1 MAKINLKNMDMG
13 LGAQPKI
20 DPLHDTQTLLNRSLG
35 TDSDDYRA
43 LPLGMISVNPEN
55 DYAREDTEEDIRE
68 LALDIERNGLLH
80 NIVVSDKTKE
90 GEGYLIL
97 SGERRYRAYRWLYDN
112 RRDNRY
118 AMIHC
123 KVLSGLDALDE
134 MLVLDAAN
142 LQTRGGMSDEVR
154 FRKATVRFI
163 ENLRKKGGVS
173 EEDAKTL
180 ATRYTGVSEKLLDK
194 NLMVEERLHPAIL
207 ALLDRDLIPKNQAVQ
222 YARLSEEIQAI
233 LAENLNAAYES
244 GSAALRDA
252 NERLATATKTVAELT
267 AKLESQ
273 EKSMREIDDEITE
286 AQLSLSALNAMAEA
300 GEDSEEILSQI
311 ELVKRSLGELEVQKR
326 MYTSTILSARAALK
340 KSEERLS
347 EIAPEKK
354 TGSDVQDTVAHLVNK
369 TMKKAESGISA
380 ITSRTALSRMRK
392 LDPSGRAVMLERLC
406 TMQKALEETI
416 AAVKKQGE
424 GNGSGK

>member
-13 LGAQPKI
+13 LGSSPKI
-20 DPLHDTQTLLNRSLG
+20 DPLHDAQTLLNRSLG

-55 DYAREDTEEDIRE
+55 DYAKEDTEEDIRE

-80 NIVVSDKTKE
+80 NIVVSDKTKD
-90 GEGYLIL
+90 GDGYLIL
-97 SGERRYRAYRWLYDN
+97 SGERRYRAYRWLYEN

-123 KVLSGLDALDE
+123 KVLGGLDPLDE

-173 EEDAKTL
+173 EEDAKSL
-180 ATRYTGVSEKLLDK
+180 AARYTGVSEKLFDK
-194 NLMVEERLHPAIL
+194 NLLVEEQLHPDIL

-222 YARLSEEIQAI
+222 YARLSQEVQEI
-233 LAENLNAAYES
+233 LAANLNAAYES

-252 NERLATATKTVAELT
+252 NERLATATRTVAELT

-286 AQLSLSALNAMAEA
+286 A
-300 GEDSEEILSQI
+300 
-311 ELVKRSLGELEVQKR
+311 ELFLKRSQCHGRGGRGFRGAAFADRACQEV
-326 MYTSTILSARAALK
+326 
-340 KSEERLS
+340 
-347 EIAPEKK
+347 PW
-354 TGSDVQDTVAHLVNK
+354 
-369 TMKKAESGISA
+369 
-380 ITSRTALSRMRK
+380 
-392 LDPSGRAVMLERLC
+392 
-406 TMQKALEETI
+406 
-416 AAVKKQGE
+416 
-424 GNGSGK
+424 

>member
-13 LGAQPKI
+13 LGSSPKI
-20 DPLHDTQTLLNRSLG
+20 DPLHDAQTLLNRSLG

-55 DYAREDTEEDIRE
+55 DYAKEDTEEDIRE

-80 NIVVSDKTKE
+80 NIVVSDKTKD
-90 GEGYLIL
+90 GDGYLIL
-97 SGERRYRAYRWLYDN
+97 SGERRYRAYRWLYEN

-123 KVLSGLDALDE
+123 KVLGGLDPLDE

-173 EEDAKTL
+173 EEDAKSL
-180 ATRYTGVSEKLLDK
+180 AARYTGVSEKLFDK
-194 NLMVEERLHPAIL
+194 NLLVEEQLHPDIL

-222 YARLSEEIQAI
+222 YARLSQEVQEI
-233 LAENLNAAYES
+233 LAANLNAAYES

-252 NERLATATKTVAELT
+252 NERLATATRTVAELT

-286 AQLSLSALNAMAEA
+286 AQLSLNALNAMAEA
-300 GEDSEEILSQI
+300 GEDSEELLSQI
-311 ELVKRSLGELEVQKR
+311 ELVKKSLGELEVQKR
-326 MYTSTILSARAALK
+326 MYTSTIMSARAALK

-347 EIAPEKK
+347 AIAPQGK
-354 TGSDVQDTVAHLVNK
+354 TGSDVQDNVAHLVNK
-369 TMKKAESGISA
+369 TMKKAESGIAA
-380 ITSRTALSRMRK
+380 ITSRTALGRMRK
-392 LDPSGRAVMLERLC
+392 LDPSGRAVMLERLV
-406 TMQKALEETI
+406 TMQKALDEAI
-416 AAVKKQGE
+416 AVVKKQGE
-424 GNGSGK
+424 GSGK